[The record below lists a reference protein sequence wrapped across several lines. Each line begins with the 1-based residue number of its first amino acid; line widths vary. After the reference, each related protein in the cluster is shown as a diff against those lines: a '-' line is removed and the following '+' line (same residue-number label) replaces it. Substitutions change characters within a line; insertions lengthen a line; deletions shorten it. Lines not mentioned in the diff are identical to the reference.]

1 MECLFETLESVCNMN
16 SPLGLSPEESKTL
29 GLSQS
34 LCRGADGGES
44 IDSGELLILNQ
55 KKRWK
60 KRYFVLTW
68 RVDGL
73 YNAQSFRACLLQG
86 FLPLQE

>member
-1 MECLFETLESVCNMN
+1 MN

-44 IDSGELLILNQ
+44 IDSGELFILNQ

-68 RVDGL
+68 RVGGL
-73 YNAQSFRACLLQG
+73 AHAQGFRARLLQG
-86 FLPLQE
+86 LVPLQE

>member
-1 MECLFETLESVCNMN
+1 MECLFETLGSVCNMN

-34 LCRGADGGES
+34 LCRGADGSES
-44 IDSGELLILNQ
+44 LDSGDLFILNQ

-68 RVDGL
+68 RVGGL
-73 YNAQSFRACLLQG
+73 VHAQSFRACLLQG
-86 FLPLQE
+86 LVPLQE

>member
-1 MECLFETLESVCNMN
+1 MN

-34 LCRGADGGES
+34 LCRGADGSES

-55 KKRWK
+55 KKLWK
-60 KRYFVLTW
+60 KRYFVL
-68 RVDGL
+68 
-73 YNAQSFRACLLQG
+73 
-86 FLPLQE
+86 